1 MCLHPIDLSGSWLM
15 GRRRLLGLANE
26 ARELLLE
33 RLHWERI
40 FLILAAPCL
49 FRFAFSL
56 VSFVG
61 SLGGFTPP

>member
-1 MCLHPIDLSGSWLM
+1 M